1 MGPLKDTSDVVN
13 SILKWINWCNYTP
26 LPLATQNEFNGV
38 NEWALY
44 FSRKLY
50 FFMEMELF
58 QIFRTFLAMVS
69 DAFCLWP
76 FSHEDK
82 MSAV

>member
-1 MGPLKDTSDVVN
+1 MGPLVLGENCT
-13 SILKWINWCNYTP
+13 T
-26 LPLATQNEFNGV
+26 
-38 NEWALY
+38 
-44 FSRKLY
+44 
-50 FFMEMELF
+50 FFLEMELF